1 MTSQLKNISFLY
13 LQVFVRNY
21 SSRGSQS
28 LRHWSGLPEVQVREG
43 RGPIKVGFLNADVLK
58 LKNELPT
65 YRLYIHSFTIVILK
79 NV

>member
-13 LQVFVRNY
+13 LQVFVRNFHT
-21 SSRGSQS
+21 SRGSQS

-58 LKNELPT
+58 FKTSSYLPT
-65 YRLYIHSFTIVILK
+65 IYILLLSWFHS
-79 NV
+79 

>member
-1 MTSQLKNISFLY
+1 MTVNSKTFHFYIYRSLSETC
-13 LQVFVRNY
+13 